1 MLKTYN
7 NYSDFGNGPIVEENG
22 ASFER
27 AGATNG
33 QDYTNGPV
41 NGNLDTEDE
50 FEIEIETIGSIARNL
65 NHRRQPF
72 RPRKVYQYPLN
83 RVFYLNGV
91 YACLIETQRSIK
103 SQTQSIHPNSSIFY
117 ISLFMLHAFRIFYI
131 Y

>member
-1 MLKTYN
+1 M
-7 NYSDFGNGPIVEENG
+7 EENG

-103 SQTQSIHPNSSIFY
+103 SQTQSIHPNSSIF
-117 ISLFMLHAFRIFYI
+117 IFPSLCCMHSGYFIFIRHLNDRFREFSLSS
-131 Y
+131 